1 MKATLEFNLPEDEVE
16 YYCATKGTAMLN
28 VIWEIK
34 EELRG
39 LRKYSELE
47 DNQYE
52 IVEKIENFLFSSLE
66 EHDINI
72 DK

>member
-1 MKATLEFNLPEDEVE
+1 MKVTLEFNLPEEEVE
-16 YYCATKGTAMLN
+16 YYCAAKGTAMLN
-28 VIWEIK
+28 VLWEIK
-34 EELRG
+34 QELRS
-39 LRKYSELE
+39 LRKYSELK

-52 IVEKIENFLFSSLE
+52 IVEKIENFLFSSLQ

>member
-1 MKATLEFNLPEDEVE
+1 
-16 YYCATKGTAMLN
+16 MLN
-28 VIWEIK
+28 VLWEIK
-34 EELRG
+34 QELRS
-39 LRKYSELE
+39 LRKYSELK

-52 IVEKIENFLFSSLE
+52 IVEKIENFLFSSLQ